1 MLDFSPDLYYNVVKK
16 SNAKEAR
23 EERGMTE
30 KLHAFFEERSIEY
43 YAVLDYTDCR
53 ETSHEIM
60 SRESFT
66 PRSVI
71 IYLLPYYTGETVNI
85 SRYAASLDYHLIIGE
100 VGAALAERIGEL
112 YPTSKS
118 CSYGDHSPIDER
130 HAALI
135 AGLGMLGDSGLL
147 INEKYGTYSFI
158 GDLIT
163 DIPPEKLGVVAPK
176 KIEKCSG
183 CGACKRAC
191 PTGILR
197 GESVDCLSAITQ
209 RKGALTDMEC
219 ALMREYNTAWGCD
232 ICQTACPHNASPK
245 KTPIPFFYTDPIYN
259 LTREALDRMDKATF
273 RQRAF
278 AWRGRMIVERN
289 LDILDGD

>member
-1 MLDFSPDLYYNVVKK
+1 M
-16 SNAKEAR
+16 
-23 EERGMTE
+23 E
-30 KLHAFFEERSIEY
+30 KLSDFFEKRNIEY
-43 YAVLDYTDCR
+43 FAVLDYNDCR

-100 VGAALAERIGEL
+100 VGRELAAFVKER
-112 YPTSKS
+112 YPTSES
-118 CSYGDHSPIDER
+118 RAYGDHSPIDER

-135 AGLGMLGDSGLL
+135 GGLGILGDSGLL

-158 GDLIT
+158 GDLVT
-163 DIPPEKLGVVAPK
+163 DIPPEELGATQPMSVK
-176 KIEKCSG
+176 RCSG

-197 GESVDCLSAITQ
+197 GEGTMCLSAITQ
-209 RKGALTDMEC
+209 RKGELSEDEC

-232 ICQTACPHNASPK
+232 ICQTACPHNKNPR

-259 LTREALDRMDKATF
+259 LTEDILDKMDKKTF
-273 RQRAF
+273 LARAF
-278 AWRGRMIVERN
+278 SWRGRKIVERN
-289 LDILDGD
+289 LKILK